1 VDCLKLNFLFFP
13 FGGLNSTWLRV
24 AQEHPNVKAPK
35 ARFALVN
42 EGQEEES
49 QLVFEVKDVEGVEP
63 EVRNIRK
70 SVRKKGIR
78 CNLFHAKGDNTLR
91 ASPLRATRALALR
104 WVAGILGVSFG
115 DRIMVVCTPFAPEDD
130 RSELLEGAQKKAVV
144 ADLDKGDNDAILQE
158 HVRHFLLGL

>member
-1 VDCLKLNFLFFP
+1 VDCLKLNFLFFF
-13 FGGLNSTWLRV
+13 FGGLDSTWLRV

-42 EGQEEES
+42 EGQEES